1 MKNNLI
7 ILFISYVFFCSF
19 AQAQTFKFLTKN
31 LEILENGNLINAKDG
46 KAFSL
51 DGDLEINADKFE
63 YIKDLDI
70 LKSFGSGLAI
80 IKSKNLEIEFENAI
94 FDQKNSTIKANGNV
108 KINQI
113 DKNFIIE
120 TDEITYDQKF
130 HLIISDTKTVLK
142 DNLQN
147 TYIADNFLFEINK
160 NLLKVEN
167 LNFKDIDDNTL
178 KTQLA
183 YINTETGKLFGK
195 DVNINL
201 SNTYLKNENEPR
213 LKGNSVSNDNKNTEV
228 TKGIFTNCKKRD
240 GCPPWEMTAE
250 KIRHDKKGKTI
261 YYNNAFLHVY
271 DVPVMYFPKFFHP
284 DPTVKR
290 RSGFLTPRIKS
301 SNNSD
306 GYLNTPYFLAIAENK
321 DATFSPRLYN
331 GDKILLQTEYRQVNS
346 KTQHNADFSFF
357 AEKNKNS
364 KHLFY
369 EYDKNINYKNFED
382 GLIDLVIQKTSDDT
396 YLRTNKLKSEL
407 VKDENI
413 LENSLS
419 LNLYSNDM
427 SIDFNT
433 TAYEDLNKEK
443 SDRFE
448 YILPKINLVKRVNYD
463 GILNGDFTLKSKGL
477 GRNYNTNVYETTNI
491 NDLIF
496 DSYPKITTLGFYN
509 NYEFIIKN
517 SNTNGEKSK
526 KYKDD
531 ENYYL
536 SSLFQYN
543 SSLPLIKE
551 NDDYQNVLKPRLS
564 LRLAPTH
571 TKDNR
576 EGTQRVDV
584 NNIYSLTRTTGDD
597 TTEGGVSMAYGSD
610 YSIFNKEKSRDILNL
625 KLANNLRFERNED
638 LPGNSQMG
646 QKTSSVFGEISYSP
660 NEILTTKYSTSVK
673 NNLADINYENL
684 VTEFK
689 INNLVTTFDYLNENF
704 SFSDMSYL
712 TNTTTYSVNDYN
724 SLSFSTRE
732 NKTANLTEYYN
743 LMYQYKND
751 CLAAS
756 IEYNKDFYNDRD
768 IKPEENIF
776 FKLTIIPFDKV
787 SSPNL
792 KN

>member
-7 ILFISYVFFCSF
+7 ILIISYVFFCSF

-31 LEILENGNLINAKDG
+31 LEILENGNLINANNG

-63 YIKDLDI
+63 YIKDLDV
-70 LKSFGSGLAI
+70 LKSFGGGLAI

-94 FDQKNSTIKANGNV
+94 FDQKNSTIKASGNV
-108 KINQI
+108 KINQL
-113 DKNFIIE
+113 DKNFKIE
-120 TDEITYDQKF
+120 TDEIIYDQKI
-130 HLIISDTKTVLK
+130 HLIISDTKTILK

-167 LNFKDIDDNTL
+167 LNFKDIDNNTL

-195 DVNINL
+195 DVNVNL
-201 SNTYLKNENEPR
+201 SNTYFENENEPR
-213 LKGNSVSNDNKNTEV
+213 LKGNSVINDNKNTEV

-240 GCPPWEMTAE
+240 DCPPWEITAE
-250 KIRHDKKGKTI
+250 KIRHDKKDKTI
-261 YYNNAFLHVY
+261 YYKNAFLHVY

-290 RSGFLTPRIKS
+290 RSGFLTPRIKNS
-301 SNNSD
+301 TNSD
-306 GYLNTPYFLAIAENK
+306 NYLNTPYFLAIAENK

-346 KTQHNADFSFF
+346 EARHNVDFSLF

-382 GLIDLVIQKTSDDT
+382 GLIDLVIQKTSNDT
-396 YLRTNKLKSEL
+396 YLRANKLKSEL
-407 VKDENI
+407 IKDEGV

-433 TAYEDLNKEK
+433 TAYEDLKREK

-448 YILPKINLVKRVNYD
+448 YILPKINVVKKINYN
-463 GILNGDFTLKSKGL
+463 GILNGDFTFKSQSL
-477 GRNYNTNVYETTNI
+477 ARNYNTNVYEKTNI

-496 DSYPKITTLGFYN
+496 NSYPKITKLGFYN

-517 SNTNGEKSK
+517 SNTDSKKSK
-526 KYKDD
+526 KYKE
-531 ENYYL
+531 ENFYL

-551 NDDYQNVLKPRLS
+551 NDNYQNVLKPRLS

-571 TKDNR
+571 TKDNK
-576 EGTQRVDV
+576 EGNKRVDV
-584 NNIYSLTRTTGDD
+584 NNIYSLTRTTEND

-625 KLANNLRFERNED
+625 KLANNLRFETNED
-638 LPGNSQMG
+638 LPGNSQIG

-660 NEILTTKYSTSVK
+660 DEILTTKYSTSVK

-704 SFSDMSYL
+704 AFSDTSYL

-724 SLSFSTRE
+724 SLTFSTRE
-732 NKTANLTEYYN
+732 NKTANITEYYN
-743 LMYQYKND
+743 LSYQYKND
-751 CLAAS
+751 CLVAS
-756 IEYNKDFYNDRD
+756 IEYDKDFYSDRD
-768 IKPEENIF
+768 IKPEENVF
-776 FKLTIIPFDKV
+776 FKLTIIPFDEV